1 MKVRKKVLATLLAA
15 VTMLSMGVTAFA
27 TQLTPTEA
35 KDITLIKEYAAPNGG
50 SSPEETFAFT
60 VEKVSVSDSAITE
73 ASQIPEVTVD
83 SVSYSAGEAG
93 TDNSKENIVVHLP
106 QYTGVGVYTYKI
118 TETSSNT
125 AGVSYDGSSVYL
137 KVTVSMKNGK
147 LVCDYAVRKGSG
159 SGDKFDNE
167 SSDAFTNTYEA
178 GTLKITKNVTG
189 NMGDQSQYFE
199 FKVTLNAPAGKDVS
213 NVAIGVGET
222 SYSANPDSI
231 ELGTEATF
239 YLHHGETLNLT
250 NIPYGVTYAVVE
262 TQADGYEVPVYAFT
276 DESKR
281 IDSAEDTVTVT
292 NHKESEI
299 DTGITLDTLP
309 YILVFGLVMIAAV
322 VMIMRK
328 YRVED

>member
-27 TQLTPTEA
+27 TQLTPTEP

-50 SSPEETFAFT
+50 SSPEETFVFT

-73 ASQIPEVTVD
+73 VSQIPEVTVE

-93 TDNSKENIVVHLP
+93 TANSKEGIVVHLP
-106 QYTGVGVYTYKI
+106 KYTGVGVYTYKI
-118 TETSSNT
+118 TETPSNM

-137 KVTVSMKNGK
+137 KVTVSMKDGK
-147 LVCDYAVRKGSG
+147 LVCDYVVRKGSE
-159 SGDKFDNE
+159 SGNKFDNE
-167 SSDAFTNTYEA
+167 SSAAFTNTYEA
-178 GTLKITKNVTG
+178 GALKITKNVTG
-189 NMGDQSQYFE
+189 NMGDQSQYFA
-199 FKVTLNAPAGKDVS
+199 FKVTLNAPADKNVS
-213 NVAIGVGET
+213 KVAIGVGET
-222 SYSANPDSI
+222 SYSDNPDSI
-231 ELGTEATF
+231 KLGEETTF
-239 YLHHGETLNLT
+239 YLRHGETLNLT
-250 NIPYGVTYAVVE
+250 NIPYGVTYTVE
-262 TQADGYEVPVYAFT
+262 ETKAEGYDAPVYAFS
-276 DESKR
+276 DESKK
-281 IDSAEDTVTVT
+281 IDGAEDTVTVT